1 MNFKELIEQ
10 INQFKDTEEYK
21 EFVRSL
27 VNTDSVSAFLDTE
40 DGKKLMQPRLDRYH
54 NKGLESWKANNL
66 QGLIDAKVKELYPDA
81 DPKDVEINK
90 LKQMLEEQRASAKR
104 QELTNKA
111 LTIANEKG
119 LPVDL
124 IGYFVGSDEDSTLAN
139 LDTLE
144 KAFTSAVSST
154 IETKLK
160 NSSHVPPVDESKPID
175 GVTQA
180 FMALNPGLTIADE

>member
-27 VNTDSVSAFLDTE
+27 VNTDSVSAFLDTD

-54 NKGLESWKANNL
+54 SKGLESWKANNL